1 MVIEFFKFFLNSQFP
16 LA

>member
-1 MVIEFFKFFLNSQFP
+1 MVTEIFKFFLNSQFP